1 MSGDSLRQQ
10 LRNNFRKN
18 FCNVSTNFF
27 KRTVRPI
34 NITTFVAIFILW
46 VPIYILFVSVA
57 IRVAFRT

>member
-27 KRTVRPI
+27 KHTVRPI

-57 IRVAFRT
+57 IPVAFRR